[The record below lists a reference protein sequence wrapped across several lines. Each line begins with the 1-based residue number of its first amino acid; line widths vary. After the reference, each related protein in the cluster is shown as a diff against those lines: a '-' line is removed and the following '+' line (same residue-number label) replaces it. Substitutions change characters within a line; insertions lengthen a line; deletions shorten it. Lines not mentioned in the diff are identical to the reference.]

1 MRLPGLKMRGRRLD
15 GIGAFHMD
23 LEAALVRRLRDA
35 PSMTHHDDPGI
46 ARKDVAALL

>member
-1 MRLPGLKMRGRRLD
+1 MG
-15 GIGAFHMD
+15 

-35 PSMTHHDDPGI
+35 PSMTHHDDPEI